1 EDFDT
6 YIKGAIDC
14 KATNTNKQ
22 NGCNHNNKHGNGNN
36 AIEQYFR
43 GVAVDIFYQNGN
55 KEIYERLKEKL
66 LDTSD
71 NGHYASL
78 KQWNN

>member
-43 GVAVDIFYQNGN
+43 GITNQIFYKNGN
-55 KEIYERLKEKL
+55 EEIYQYLKNEL
-66 LDTSD
+66 LDE
-71 NGHYASL
+71 NNHYASL
-78 KQWNN
+78 KQWDN